1 MIQLTEFAAMKTPI
15 RYSFIIIM
23 LGLFSSCAEQFREI
37 RGSENRGNAF
47 LGTGLKT
54 STATKRTDKTNVD
67 RVTPQQT
74 VIPVEQAASE
84 IAAESTHNPNP
95 IEPKIEK
102 TETNPSSVIQ
112 GQKSN
117 VSSKNK
123 GSSTRILKK
132 TKLSNPV
139 KILKKALS
147 QRDNGDK
154 VNGWLMALGIL
165 GIISSILG
173 MLIVLL
179 LASEGW
185 DSIIMDL
192 LGFSSFSLVIDFLI
206 VLLVLISSIWLV
218 KNPTLEDANAL
229 KIAAIV
235 LVALSVLPVFLLMI

>member
-1 MIQLTEFAAMKTPI
+1 MKTPL
-15 RYSFIIIM
+15 RNSLIIIL

-37 RGSENRGNAF
+37 RGSENGGNAF
-47 LGTGLKT
+47 LGTGLAT
-54 STATKRTDKTNVD
+54 STATKRTDKANGE

-74 VIPVEQAASE
+74 VIPLEQAVTE

-235 LVALSVLPVFLLMI
+235 LVALSVLLVFLLMI

>member
-1 MIQLTEFAAMKTPI
+1 MKTPI
-15 RYSFIIIM
+15 RFLFIILT

-47 LGTGLKT
+47 LGTGLAT
-54 STATKRTDKTNVD
+54 STATKRTDKTNVE

-74 VIPVEQAASE
+74 VIPVEQAVTE

-154 VNGWLMALGIL
+154 VNGWLMALGIV

-235 LVALSVLPVFLLMI
+235 LVALSVLLVFLLMI

>member
-1 MIQLTEFAAMKTPI
+1 M
-15 RYSFIIIM
+15 
-23 LGLFSSCAEQFREI
+23 
-37 RGSENRGNAF
+37 
-47 LGTGLKT
+47 
-54 STATKRTDKTNVD
+54 
-67 RVTPQQT
+67 
-74 VIPVEQAASE
+74 
-84 IAAESTHNPNP
+84 
-95 IEPKIEK
+95 
-102 TETNPSSVIQ
+102 
-112 GQKSN
+112 
-117 VSSKNK
+117 
-123 GSSTRILKK
+123 
-132 TKLSNPV
+132 
-139 KILKKALS
+139 

>member
-1 MIQLTEFAAMKTPI
+1 VIQLTEFALMKTPL
-15 RYSFIIIM
+15 RNSLIIIL

-47 LGTGLKT
+47 LGGGLT
-54 STATKRTDKTNVD
+54 SSTATKRSVKSTSESASPK
-67 RVTPQQT
+67 QT
-74 VIPVEQAASE
+74 IIPEEQVASE
-84 IAAESTHNPNP
+84 IAAESTPNPNP
-95 IEPKIEK
+95 IEPEIEK
-102 TETNPSSVIQ
+102 TETNPTSVSQ

-117 VSSKNK
+117 VSGKDKK
-123 GSSTRILKK
+123 GQFHTLKK
-132 TKLSNPV
+132 TKLSNPI
-139 KILKKALS
+139 KTLKKALS

-154 VNGWLMALGIL
+154 VNGWLMALGIV

-192 LGFSSFSLVIDFLI
+192 LGFRSFSLGIDFLI

-218 KNPTLEDANAL
+218 KSPTLEDANAL

-235 LVALSVLPVFLLMI
+235 LVALSVLPLFLIMI

>member
-1 MIQLTEFAAMKTPI
+1 MAIKSTI
-15 RYSFIIIM
+15 RYSLIIFT

-47 LGTGLKT
+47 LGTGLAT

-117 VSSKNK
+117 VSGKDKK
-123 GSSTRILKK
+123 GQFHSLKK
-132 TKLSNPV
+132 TKLSNPI
-139 KILKKALS
+139 KTLKKSLL

-165 GIISSILG
+165 WIISSILG

-206 VLLVLISSIWLV
+206 VLLVLI
-218 KNPTLEDANAL
+218 
-229 KIAAIV
+229 
-235 LVALSVLPVFLLMI
+235 